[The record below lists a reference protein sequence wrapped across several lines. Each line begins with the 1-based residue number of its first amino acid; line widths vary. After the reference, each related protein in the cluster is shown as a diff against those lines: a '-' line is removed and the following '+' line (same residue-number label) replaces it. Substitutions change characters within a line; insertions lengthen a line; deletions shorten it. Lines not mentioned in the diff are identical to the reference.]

1 MTENLYKWKK
11 RYIWRYSLLE
21 QQGLHQ
27 VYLSRFLYTFLLFF
41 VFYFLS
47 SVVLSLTLF
56 LFISTIPFLWN
67 LYLSCYFHNE
77 KTINQRLRSYPTV
90 YDFLINRLI
99 FYLYTIAWN
108 WWYALWIL
116 EFRKTIA
123 FHICHSYTWVHRCL
137 FDS

>member
-1 MTENLYKWKK
+1 MEEKIYLKIFSTETAG
-11 RYIWRYSLLE
+11 ITSSLSKSIPL
-21 QQGLHQ
+21 
-27 VYLSRFLYTFLLFF
+27 YLSLIFC
-41 VFYFLS
+41 FLS
-47 SVVLSLTLF
+47 SVVLSFTLF
-56 LFISTIPFLWN
+56 LFISTLPFLWN

-90 YDFLINRLI
+90 YGFLINRLI

-123 FHICHSYTWVHRCL
+123 FHICHSYTWVHRCP